1 MPSSGFCWHL
11 HVPGA
16 HIGKKAHK
24 YINKNKLKISYKLQT
39 YYKYITIIFRL
50 LHFGLIG
57 NKNVIAKI

>member
-24 YINKNKLKISYKLQT
+24 YINKNKLKKIKI
-39 YYKYITIIFRL
+39 KYLVSLRMITIKKE
-50 LHFGLIG
+50 G
-57 NKNVIAKI
+57 KKKS